1 MSLPLAALVAQ
12 HTQGVD
18 GSHDMAHIE
27 RVVANAKRLAAA
39 EGLPPAELRLAL
51 AAAYCH
57 DLDDAKYGGSPALAR
72 ARAVLAACE
81 EAFSPA
87 EVERAC
93 AVIGGVSYTGE
104 RAASL
109 ASGGGGGGPPAAPP
123 DRLTAIVQDADRLD
137 AIGAHGIARCFCF
150 GGARS
155 RPLAESVAHFHEK
168 LLLLRGLMK
177 TPAGRAEAEGRHA
190 YMEGFLAQL
199 ALEAASA

>member
-1 MSLPLAALVAQ
+1 MEAPLPLAALVAQ

-27 RVVANAKRLAAA
+27 RVVANARRLAAA
-39 EGLPPAELRLAL
+39 EQLPPAELRLAI

-57 DLDDAKYGGSPALAR
+57 DLDDAKYGGTPALAR
-72 ARAVLAACE
+72 ARAALAACE
-81 EAFSPA
+81 EAFTPA

-104 RAASL
+104 RASL
-109 ASGGGGGGPPAAPP
+109 ASGGGGAP

-168 LLLLRGLMK
+168 LLKLRAMMK
-177 TPAGRAEAEGRHA
+177 TQGGREEAEGRHA

-199 ALEAASA
+199 AREASA